1 MMKLL
6 CFISLALMLV
16 SAGLSPGVTYCI
28 FNDNENELKLGSP
41 QGILHFFGVYQWSTG
56 SNSPV
61 QQWELVKPLTVL
73 DSAVYAIMPITIM
86 SIPSD
91 LNVTGSLM
99 TFNNTGIFLSANG
112 RALQFVTIIP
122 LKNDDN
128 TIVELGTSEDLKFH
142 WTINPVNSK
151 LDQDD
156 VFYTITYC
164 RNMTSPRKKG
174 QRFKLGAALLEMTTH
189 GGNSRKLFQGPCVA
203 VGHAASTSDYLL
215 LMKYFFD

>member
-41 QGILHFFGVYQWSTG
+41 QVISG

-99 TFNNTGIFLSANG
+99 TFNNTG
-112 RALQFVTIIP
+112 
-122 LKNDDN
+122 DN
-128 TIVELGTSEDLKFH
+128 NTSQK
-142 WTINPVNSK
+142 
-151 LDQDD
+151 
-156 VFYTITYC
+156 
-164 RNMTSPRKKG
+164 R
-174 QRFKLGAALLEMTTH
+174 
-189 GGNSRKLFQGPCVA
+189 
-203 VGHAASTSDYLL
+203 
-215 LMKYFFD
+215 